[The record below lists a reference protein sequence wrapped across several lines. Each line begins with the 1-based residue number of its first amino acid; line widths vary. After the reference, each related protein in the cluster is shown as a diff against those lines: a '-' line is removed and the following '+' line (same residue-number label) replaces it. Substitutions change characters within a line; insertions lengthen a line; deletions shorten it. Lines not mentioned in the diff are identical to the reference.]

1 MAIPYY
7 SVKSDH
13 YVDPITNTS
22 NSDAYKPIKQY
33 IPPHKRKPEIPKPPI
48 QLGGIDLSE
57 KDKDSIHLNVEKK
70 DTMREASSIS

>member
-48 QLGGIDLSE
+48 
-57 KDKDSIHLNVEKK
+57 
-70 DTMREASSIS
+70 